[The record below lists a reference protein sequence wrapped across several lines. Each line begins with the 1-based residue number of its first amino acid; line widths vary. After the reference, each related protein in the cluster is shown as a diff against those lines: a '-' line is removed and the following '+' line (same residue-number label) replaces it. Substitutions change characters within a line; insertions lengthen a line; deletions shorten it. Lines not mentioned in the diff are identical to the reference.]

1 MATFRAD
8 ITRSVEPATA
18 NPALLGRAA
27 EANARAV
34 GTLTNLAG
42 EMYKGYIA
50 GEMANIE
57 EQAANVAGEFF
68 VSGQAAQ
75 QAARRIPAVEAAR
88 GTVFETQG
96 PLLPAQQE
104 GVEKQLS
111 AFDSELT
118 RLKSAVEGGMSNERY
133 VSRIDSLTK
142 SAIAKFPGLAD
153 QIRERVA
160 SVTGIPGADR
170 WAQMSYVRDRFTP
183 PKEGGSKAKTPE
195 DMALQDIDEAAKA
208 GMFGTREELLNIYR
222 TDRATYDA
230 RMTGFKQVLSQQ
242 TQTKTLESF
251 TNGLRN
257 QGDLQADQQRATFA
271 AVFSG
276 ALGTSVLTQA
286 VQDKENTFGNTLDL
300 MSKGDPAA
308 LDPTRF
314 KVLVDLHNAQMRTNV
329 EGARRQA
336 YTTIDTYIANNPNI
350 SDAKRKELY
359 ADVDRATTLALG
371 KYADDKGVGLSA
383 MAAIF
388 KTYRDKGLAEKAQL
402 VDLAIKQQTAMQN
415 NPMVMAYW
423 AGGEARENLK
433 RTNRS
438 FYEFMVNQE
447 NELTS
452 SIAGVRNDINSASQ
466 LATVQ
471 RTLLQSEQSTAAVPI
486 DPTASPEVTRAAHQ
500 AQMATAVEVLK
511 KSELLP
517 TEVNTVGAAL
527 TTSTAYGANSQ
538 LLARDYRKIGDKIL
552 KLPQQDGAKITAAVS
567 DSIVEAVG
575 KIQTTKTSIEDKFK
589 VKLTLG
595 FNDAGEIVV
604 MAPPRPEIPSQRR
617 AMTMAEMQAAAA
629 PVINTAYT
637 QATAEFNKL
646 LKPMLSNIVYGRAML
661 TTEIPKNVARDFA
674 VVINGNQPYNGFFS
688 MKGQSAEAP
697 AAAAPATPAAPAQA
711 TPAAFTASAATQ
723 TTATFNTLGY
733 PVRKPYESEDKYFK
747 ANPNVAGM
755 ATEDGA
761 VILNPYSTLSDT
773 EKQAVALNEAYRLYM
788 RENKIV
794 PKFELT
800 EEQKKFFTGS
810 EYANNPDAAKQTIVA
825 RILSG
830 DPSAKATARQQAEAK
845 KIADQQK
852 QKPAA
857 SAAGGKRTASMAD
870 VARYAA
876 EKKIS
881 VSDAVSQL
889 EAEGV
894 DVIGN

>member
-8 ITRSVEPATA
+8 VTRNVEPAMA
-18 NPALLGRAA
+18 NPALLGQA
-27 EANARAV
+27 ARAKA
-34 GTLTNLAG
+34 GAIDTLANLAG
-42 EMYKGYIA
+42 EVYKGYVA

-57 EQAANVAGEFF
+57 EQAAETAGEFF
-68 VSGQAAQ
+68 ISGQAAE
-75 QAARRIPAVEAAR
+75 QAARQLPAVAAAR

-96 PLLPAQQE
+96 PLQPAQQE
-104 GVEKQLS
+104 AVEKQLS
-111 AFDSELT
+111 SFDAELT

-133 VSRIDSLTK
+133 VSRIDAITK
-142 SAIAKFPGLAD
+142 TAIAKFPGLAN

-160 SVTGIPGADR
+160 SVTGMPGADR

-183 PKEGGSKAKTPE
+183 PKEGKKGKTPE
-195 DMALQDIDEAAKA
+195 DMALQDIDEAAKT

-242 TQTKTLESF
+242 TQTKTLESY
-251 TNGLRN
+251 TSGLRN

-300 MSKGDPAA
+300 LSKGDPAA

-423 AGGEARENLK
+423 AGGVDRENLK

-452 SIAGVRNDINSASQ
+452 SISGVRNEIKGATD
-466 LATVQ
+466 LANVQ
-471 RTLLQSEQSTAAVPI
+471 RVLVQSQQSPAAVPV
-486 DPTASPEVTRAAHQ
+486 DPVASATTTRAAHQ
-500 AQMATAVEVLK
+500 AQMATATEVLK
-511 KSELLP
+511 KAELLP
-517 TEVNTVGAAL
+517 PEVNIVSAAL
-527 TTSTAYGANSQ
+527 STSTQYGANSM
-538 LLARDYRKIGDKIL
+538 LLARDYRKIGDKIVN
-552 KLPQQDGAKITAAVS
+552 LPEPDQAVIKANVSNSITQSVRNVQDVKGV
-567 DSIVEAVG
+567 
-575 KIQTTKTSIEDKFK
+575 IEEKYK
-589 VKLTLG
+589 VKLQLG
-595 FNDAGEIVV
+595 VNDAGEIVV
-604 MAPPRPEIPSQRR
+604 VQPPRPEIPSQRR

-629 PVINTAYT
+629 PVMNTAYT
-637 QATAEFNKL
+637 QATAEFNKQ
-646 LKPMLSNIVYGRAML
+646 LKPMLSNMVFGRAML
-661 TTEIPKNVARDFA
+661 TKEQPKAVGQDFA
-674 VVINGNQPYNGFFS
+674 TLINNNQPYGGFFS
-688 MKGQSAEAP
+688 MQAQP
-697 AAAAPATPAAPAQA
+697 VAAPAPA
-711 TPAAFTASAATQ
+711 
-723 TTATFNTLGY
+723 
-733 PVRKPYESEDKYFK
+733 
-747 ANPNVAGM
+747 
-755 ATEDGA
+755 
-761 VILNPYSTLSDT
+761 
-773 EKQAVALNEAYRLYM
+773 
-788 RENKIV
+788 
-794 PKFELT
+794 
-800 EEQKKFFTGS
+800 
-810 EYANNPDAAKQTIVA
+810 
-825 RILSG
+825 
-830 DPSAKATARQQAEAK
+830 
-845 KIADQQK
+845 
-852 QKPAA
+852 PAA
-857 SAAGGKRTASMAD
+857 SAAPAAGGGK
-870 VARYAA
+870 
-876 EKKIS
+876 EWWE
-881 VSDAVSQL
+881 Q
-889 EAEGV
+889 
-894 DVIGN
+894 